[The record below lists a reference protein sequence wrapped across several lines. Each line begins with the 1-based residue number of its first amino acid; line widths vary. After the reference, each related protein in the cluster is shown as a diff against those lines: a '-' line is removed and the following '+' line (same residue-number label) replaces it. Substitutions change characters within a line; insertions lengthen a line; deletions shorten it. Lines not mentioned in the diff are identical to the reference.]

1 MFLVVVKWMVG
12 HWQAIAIAII
22 IAALV
27 GAGYYIKGVI
37 ADNKAM
43 KIELAEKAL
52 LIEKI
57 KTALDTVVKNVG
69 EQNEAITGLRSE
81 MVVADTEAKEAMQI
95 FAKHNLQALS
105 AAKPGLIEK
114 RVNKATQEV
123 FLVMQQDTEEFYAE
137 VSK

>member
-1 MFLVVVKWMVG
+1 MILVLKWMIG
-12 HWQAIAIAII
+12 HWQAIAIAF
-22 IAALV
+22 IAAALL
-27 GAGYYIKGVI
+27 GAGFYIKGVI
-37 ADNKAM
+37 ASNKAM
-43 KIELAEKAL
+43 KIELAEKVL

-81 MVVADTEAKEAMQI
+81 MIVADTEAKEAMQV

-123 FLVMQQDTEEFYAE
+123 FLVMQQDTENFYRE
-137 VSK
+137 VSQ

>member
-1 MFLVVVKWMVG
+1 MIG
-12 HWQAIAIAII
+12 HWQAIAIAF
-22 IAALV
+22 IAAALL
-27 GAGYYIKGVI
+27 GAGFYIKGVI
-37 ADNKAM
+37 ASNKAM
-43 KIELAEKAL
+43 KIELAEKVL

-81 MVVADTEAKEAMQI
+81 MIVADTEAKEAMQV

-123 FLVMQQDTEEFYAE
+123 FLVMQQDTENFYRE
-137 VSK
+137 VSQ